1 MKGVN
6 VYTPLGQAAPVARFI
21 DGLDPRLRDKLI
33 RQLIELP
40 NTPRASLREP
50 HFKHFTLERYR
61 DLYEL
66 RARGKVLVRIIFT
79 ILPNGEILLLHAF
92 IKRQSRDTMQALEQA
107 LSIMAQVRDRPEL
120 AAEYIAREE
129 TAALPYAV
137 PPGKVPGYPSTQF

>member
-1 MKGVN
+1 MKGIK
-6 VYTPLGQAAPVARFI
+6 VYTPPERAAPVARFI
-21 DGLDPRLRDKLI
+21 DDLEPKLRDKLI

-40 NTPRASLREP
+40 NTPRANLREP

-79 ILPNGEILLLHAF
+79 IRPNGEILLLHAF

-107 LSIMAQVRDRPEL
+107 LSVMAQVRDRPEL
-120 AAEYIAREE
+120 AAEYIVREE
-129 TAALPYAV
+129 HT
-137 PPGKVPGYPSTQF
+137 